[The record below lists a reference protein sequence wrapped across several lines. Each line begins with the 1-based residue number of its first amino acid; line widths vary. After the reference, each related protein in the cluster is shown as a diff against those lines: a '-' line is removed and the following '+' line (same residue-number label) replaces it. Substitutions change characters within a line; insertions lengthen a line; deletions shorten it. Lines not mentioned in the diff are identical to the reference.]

1 MQPFHRLLVPLDF
14 SAMTGAV
21 LTVAQRLLAPDGR
34 AVLLHVVE
42 TLPSVTEGAFGVYA
56 HRKDIEDMGRQAL
69 ERLHTLIAEA
79 HDARLV
85 PQVREGKPAPE
96 IVAEAE
102 ASHAEVIVI
111 GSHGR
116 SGLDALLVGS
126 VTERVLRRAPC
137 HVFTVREAAKPGR

>member
-1 MQPFHRLLVPLDF
+1 MQPFQRLLVPLDF
-14 SAMTGAV
+14 SAMTGTV
-21 LTVAQRLLAPDGR
+21 LGVARRLLAPDGR
-34 AVLLHVVE
+34 AVVLHVVE
-42 TLPSVTEGAFGVYA
+42 TLPSVMEGAFGVYA
-56 HRKDIEDMGRQAL
+56 HRKDIDDMNRLAL
-69 ERLHTLIAEA
+69 ERLQTLVADA

-85 PQVREGKPAPE
+85 PQVREGKPALE

-137 HVFTVREAAKPGR
+137 HVFTVREPAKHAR